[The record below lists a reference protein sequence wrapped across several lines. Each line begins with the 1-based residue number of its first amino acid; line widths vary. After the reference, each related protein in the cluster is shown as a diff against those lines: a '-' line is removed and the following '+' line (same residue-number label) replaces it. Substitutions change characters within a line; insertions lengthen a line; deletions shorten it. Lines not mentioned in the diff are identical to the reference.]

1 MRGRISTRSV
11 ACCTNQQRRTCR
23 VAFSIRQEPAGA
35 GVEITASR
43 SDARL
48 NARPDDR
55 IGRRNS
61 GKMIRIG
68 TAGWQYRDWEGIV
81 YPNSRPRAFDP
92 LSYLAGFLRSR
103 RDQFFVLWTAATR
116 CISRLGRACRRSSPA
131 MYPRRGNT
139 RSGLTELNGN
149 LTAVGKSRYGQSH
162 GSRRGR
168 GGRASAASILSEEQ
182 QRNEENGGHT
192 RDQSHGTI
200 LSWNQD
206 PCRLSQWTDG
216 ALSVPM
222 CPLTRSRSPVLFL
235 KPPVG

>member
-1 MRGRISTRSV
+1 MAVPRLGRDRLS
-11 ACCTNQQRRTCR
+11 
-23 VAFSIRQEPAGA
+23 EP
-35 GVEITASR
+35 TA
-43 SDARL
+43 ARL
-48 NARPDDR
+48 RSAIVP
-55 IGRRNS
+55 RR
-61 GKMIRIG
+61 
-68 TAGWQYRDWEGIV
+68 
-81 YPNSRPRAFDP
+81 
-92 LSYLAGFLRSR
+92 LLRSR

-235 KPPVG
+235 QATGGPISGVPSSNAVSGQSTCTRDLQRPASRA